1 MKDKIVVITGGSGNV
16 GRAAAKRFA
25 EQGSTIFLIVRRDL
39 VKANQI
45 ISHLPNQQNG
55 HKAFLASITDTAAIK
70 SVVDEIRSKTGK
82 CDLLI
87 NAAGITNGN
96 TANKYLDSFTDEIID
111 EILINNIRGTFAV
124 IREFAS
130 LLKNS
135 GNGLIINVTSTAGL
149 RASPSNLMYGASKV
163 ALELITKTLSK
174 NLAPEVRVV
183 SICPGILEN
192 PTSGAFKPEGTNE
205 RMSKEIPLGRV
216 GTPEDVVATIEALA
230 TTLTYITGSSILL
243 DGGRLA

>member
-1 MKDKIVVITGGSGNV
+1 MKDKIVVITGGAGNV

-25 EQGSTIFLIVRRDL
+25 ELGSTIFLIVRKDL
-39 VKANQI
+39 EKTNQI
-45 ISHLPNQQNG
+45 ISELPNQQNG

-70 SVVDEIRSKTGK
+70 SVVAEIQTISGR

-96 TANKYLDSFTDEIID
+96 TSNKHLDTFTDEIID

-124 IREFAS
+124 VREFAS

-135 GNGLIINVTSTAGL
+135 GNSLVVNITSTSGL

-163 ALELITKTLSK
+163 ALELITKSLSR

-183 SICPGILEN
+183 AVCPGVLEN
-192 PTSGAFKPEGTNE
+192 PTSGAIKPVDWNE

-216 GTPEDVVATIEALA
+216 GSTDDVVATIEALA

-243 DGGRLA
+243 DGGRQS